1 MLSSLLL
8 SVGAVAAP
16 LGPQTGKVAIQ
27 AGTIHLVEDARV
39 IAGGGTILIQDGKIV
54 AAGNDLPLPPG
65 TRVVDYG
72 PDAVIVPG
80 FVAADSN
87 IGSARA
93 SERTADLSLMA
104 VDDFDPFTTYTRSL
118 AAGVTSA
125 YIAPA
130 RSRLIAGQGA
140 VIKLAG
146 DSERTRVLSSSSSIH
161 GSIASNARNTPGY
174 WEPPIPATVDVG
186 MGVEQ
191 PQLPRTTMGAIVA
204 LRELLAFAA
213 GGDGAAEYGR
223 RIGPDLAELID
234 AKRTWRM
241 QADEVYELNALLG
254 FFEENGLPLVI
265 DTDDSAGELAQQL
278 KERGASV
285 ILHDDFRAGRGPA
298 DRGKSKDAEWPRVDA
313 AALLAAAEVP
323 IAIAPSGGNLSE
335 LRFAANLAMLGG
347 LSADDALEAIT
358 LAPARIMGV
367 ADRVGSIAPGKDAD
381 FCVMNG
387 SPMNAT
393 STVVAT
399 WVSGEVVWKMEES
412 GAVVLEVDELHLG
425 DGTTMAPGQLLMQDG
440 RILEVGRRVSHPI
453 GCTVVRGK
461 AAMPGMIDA
470 LGHLGLE
477 GSGRVPDP
485 DFSLTRIIEPGDY
498 ADRRVAQAGVTTVLM
513 TPRGMGRAGAPAMA
527 YKPAGED
534 LDEMVV
540 DEVAALHLVWSHP
553 NRLQAG
559 GMVNDLLAK
568 GAEYKQAW
576 DQYNQEMAAWV
587 PPPVEVD
594 ADAKADD
601 ESKDGDKAD
610 EASDEKSEDGDD
622 GKKSKKKKK
631 KKDDDTPALPIT
643 GVWETEV
650 ESGGKQ
656 HKLRFRLLDE
666 AGTLTGNL
674 RCDALSSELIT
685 LTGKRTE
692 RDIEMHGLSPQGRVV
707 VAMKTDDE
715 KLTGTATIGE
725 LSVEFEAPQTS
736 KEWIVV
742 SRPAPTVAEEVKEP
756 KPPKGMPKEPG
767 IKAELEPIRR
777 AMEGTAAIVVNVER
791 SDEILDCV
799 AACERYGI
807 KPVLYGA
814 GDAWKVSDKLRGRV
828 SGVLLDHR
836 VIAQESQ
843 GGFKERNRYAE
854 LANQGIPVAFH
865 SSAEEGAAELPLM
878 AAYAVSKGMSPEGAL
893 RALTSDAARM
903 LRIDDRVG
911 SLTAG
916 RDADVLLLD
925 SDPTIAGARVVRVWV
940 AGREVR

>member
-8 SVGAVAAP
+8 TVSAIAAP
-16 LGPQTGKVAIQ
+16 LGADAGKVAIQ
-27 AGTIHLVEDARV
+27 AGTIHLVEDDRV
-39 IAGGGTILIQDGKIV
+39 IAGGGTILVANGKIV
-54 AAGNDLPLPPG
+54 AAGKDIPLPPG

-87 IGSARA
+87 LGSSRG
-93 SERTADLSLMA
+93 SERTADLSLLA
-104 VDDFDPFTTYTRSL
+104 VDSFDPYTRHTRSL

-125 YIAPA
+125 YMAPA

-146 DSERTRVLSSSSSIH
+146 DSERARVLSSSSSIH
-161 GSIASNARNTPGY
+161 GSIASDARNTPGY

-186 MGVEQ
+186 LGVEQ

-213 GGDGAAEYGR
+213 GGEGAEEYGR
-223 RIGPDLAELID
+223 NVGRDLAELID
-234 AKRTWRM
+234 AKRNWRM
-241 QADEVYELNALLG
+241 RADEVHELNALLG
-254 FFEENGLPLVI
+254 FFEENGLPLVV
-265 DTDDSAGELAQQL
+265 DTDDSAGELAEQL
-278 KERGASV
+278 KARGASV
-285 ILHDDFRAGRGPA
+285 VLHDSFRPGRGPA
-298 DRGKSKDAEWPRVDA
+298 DRGKQKGAEWPRVDA
-313 AALLAAAEVP
+313 AAKLAAADVP
-323 IAIAPSGGNLSE
+323 IAIAPSGGSLTE

-358 LAPARIMGV
+358 LAPARMLGV

-387 SPMNAT
+387 SPMAAT

-399 WVSGEVVWKMEES
+399 WVSGEVVYKVAES

-425 DGTTMAPGQLLMQDG
+425 DGTRLAPGQLLMQDG
-440 RILEVGRRVSHPI
+440 RIIEVGRRVSHPI

-470 LGHLGLE
+470 MGHLGLE
-477 GSGRVPDP
+477 GSGRVPNP

-513 TPRGMGRAGAPAMA
+513 TPRGTGRAGAPAMA

-534 LDEMVV
+534 LETMVV

-559 GMVNDLLAK
+559 GMVQDMLSK
-568 GAEYKQAW
+568 GAEYKAAW
-576 DQYNQEMAAWV
+576 DTYAQEMAAWT
-587 PPPVEVD
+587 PPAEEG
-594 ADAKADD
+594 ASED
-601 ESKDGDKAD
+601 ESDEDAEGDGESEED
-610 EASDEKSEDGDD
+610 EEKSDD
-622 GKKSKKKKK
+622 DKKSKKKKK
-631 KKDDDTPALPIT
+631 KKKKGEETPAKPIT
-643 GVWETEV
+643 GVWETTVEV
-650 ESGGKQ
+650 EGEPV
-656 HKLRFRLLDE
+656 KLRFRLLDE
-666 AGTLTGNL
+666 DGALIGNL
-674 RCDALSSELIT
+674 RCDALSTELIELKGT
-685 LTGKRTE
+685 RTE
-692 RDIEMHGLSPQGRVV
+692 REIAMHGLSTKGRVA
-707 VAMKTDDE
+707 VAMTTDDE
-715 KLTGTATIGE
+715 KLTGSATAGAVSI
-725 LSVEFEAPQTS
+725 EFEAPQTS
-736 KEWIVV
+736 KEWTVV
-742 SRPAPTVAEEVKEP
+742 TRPGPVVEDEKKAP
-756 KPPKGMPKEPG
+756 KPPKGMPKDPG
-767 IKAELEPIRR
+767 FKPELEPIKR
-777 AMEGTAAIVVNVER
+777 AMEGTAAIIISVER
-791 SDEILDCV
+791 SDEILACV
-799 AACERYGI
+799 AACEEFGI
-807 KPVLYGA
+807 KPILSGA
-814 GDAWKVSDKLRGRV
+814 GDAWRVADQLRGRV

-836 VIAQESQ
+836 VIAAESK
-843 GGFKERNRYAE
+843 GGYRERNRYAE

>member
-8 SVGAVAAP
+8 TVSAIAAP
-16 LGPQTGKVAIQ
+16 LGADAGKVAIQ
-27 AGTIHLVEDARV
+27 AGTIHLVEDGRV
-39 IAGGGTILIQDGKIV
+39 IAGGGTILIDNGKIV
-54 AAGNDLPLPPG
+54 AAGNDVPLPPG

-87 IGSARA
+87 LGSSRA
-93 SERTADLSLMA
+93 SERTADLSLLA
-104 VDDFDPFTTYTRSL
+104 IDNFDPYTTHTRSL

-125 YIAPA
+125 YMAPA

-146 DSERTRVLSSSSSIH
+146 GSERERVLSSSSAIH
-161 GSIASNARNTPGY
+161 GSIASDARNTPGY

-204 LRELLAFAA
+204 LRELLAYAA
-213 GGDGAAEYGR
+213 GGDGAEEYGR
-223 RIGPDLAELID
+223 HIGRDLAELIE
-234 AKRTWRM
+234 AKRSWRM
-241 QADEVYELNALLG
+241 RAEEVHELNALLG

-265 DTDDSAGELAQQL
+265 DADDSAGELAEQL
-278 KERGASV
+278 KARGVSIV
-285 ILHDDFRAGRGPA
+285 LHDDAFPGRGPR
-298 DRGKSKDAEWPRVDA
+298 DRGKSKGAEWPRIDA
-313 AALLAAAEVP
+313 AAQLAAAEVP
-323 IAIAPSGGNLSE
+323 IAIAPSGGSLTE
-335 LRFAANLAMLGG
+335 LRFAAHLAMMGG

-358 LAPARIMGV
+358 LTPARILGV

-387 SPMNAT
+387 SPMDTT
-393 STVVAT
+393 STIVAT
-399 WVSGEVVWKMEES
+399 WVSGEVVWKVKEN

-425 DGTTMAPGQLLMQDG
+425 DGTRLAPGQLLMQDG

-485 DFSLTRIIEPGDY
+485 DFSLTRILEPGDF

-534 LDEMVV
+534 LETMVV
-540 DEVAALHLVWSHP
+540 DEVAALHVVWSHP
-553 NRLQAG
+553 NRLEAG
-559 GMVNDLLAK
+559 GMVIDLLSK

-576 DQYNQEMAAWV
+576 DTYAEEMAAWT
-587 PPPVEVD
+587 PPAED
-594 ADAKADD
+594 AATEEESSEEAK
-601 ESKDGDKAD
+601 EE
-610 EASDEKSEDGDD
+610 EASEEESEKSDD
-622 GKKSKKKKK
+622 DKKSKKKKK
-631 KKDDDTPALPIT
+631 KKDDTPALPVT
-643 GVWETEV
+643 GVWETTIEH
-650 ESGGKQ
+650 GGKQ
-656 HKLRFRLLDE
+656 VKLRFRLLDE
-666 AGTLTGNL
+666 AGELIGNL
-674 RCDALSSELIT
+674 RCDALSDELIE
-685 LTGKRTE
+685 LTGTRTE
-692 RDIEMHGLSPQGRVV
+692 RDIVMHGLSTRGRIE

-715 KLTGTATIGE
+715 KLTGTATAGDVSI
-725 LSVEFEAPQTS
+725 EFEAPQTS

-742 SRPAPTVAEEVKEP
+742 SRPGPQVEDEEKAP
-756 KPPKGMPKEPG
+756 KPPKDMPKDPG
-767 IKAELEPIRR
+767 IKAELEPIKR
-777 AMEGTAAIVVNVER
+777 AIEGTAAIVVNVER
-791 SDEILDCV
+791 SDEILACV
-799 AACERYGI
+799 AACESFGI
-807 KPVLYGA
+807 KPILYGA
-814 GDAWKVSDKLRGRV
+814 GDAWKVADQLRGRV
-828 SGVLLDHR
+828 AGVLLDHR
-836 VIAQESQ
+836 VIAAETE
-843 GGFKERNRYAE
+843 GGYRERNRYAE

-925 SDPTIAGARVVRVWV
+925 SDPTLAGARVVRVWV

>member
-8 SVGAVAAP
+8 TVSAVAAP
-16 LGPQTGKVAIQ
+16 LGADAGKVAIQ

-39 IAGGGTILIQDGKIV
+39 IAGGGTILIDNGKIV
-54 AAGNDLPLPPG
+54 AAGKDIPLPPG

-87 IGSARA
+87 LGSSRA
-93 SERTADLSLMA
+93 SERTADLSLLA
-104 VDDFDPFTTYTRSL
+104 VDNFDPYTTHTRSL

-125 YIAPA
+125 YMAPA

-146 DSERTRVLSSSSSIH
+146 DSERERVLSSSATIH
-161 GSIASNARNTPGY
+161 GSISADARNTRGY

-204 LRELLAFAA
+204 LRELLAYAA
-213 GGDGAAEYGR
+213 GGEGEEEYGR
-223 RIGPDLAELID
+223 NIGRDLAELID
-234 AKRTWRM
+234 AKRNWRM
-241 QADEVYELNALLG
+241 RAVEVHELNALLG
-254 FFEENGLPLVI
+254 FFEESGLPLVV
-265 DTDDSAGELAQQL
+265 DTDDSAGELAAEL
-278 KERGASV
+278 KARGASV
-285 ILHDDFRAGRGPA
+285 VLHDSFRPGRGPL
-298 DRGKSKDAEWPRVDA
+298 DRGKQKGAEWPRVDA
-313 AALLAAAEVP
+313 AAQLAAAEVP
-323 IAIAPSGGNLSE
+323 IAIAPSGGRLTE
-335 LRFAANLAMLGG
+335 LRFSANLAMLGG

-358 LAPARIMGV
+358 LTPARILGV
-367 ADRVGSIAPGKDAD
+367 ADRVGSISAGKDAD

-387 SPMNAT
+387 SPMAAT

-399 WVSGEVVWKMEES
+399 WISGEVVYKVEES

-425 DGTTMAPGQLLMQDG
+425 DGTRLAPGQLLMQDG

-470 LGHLGLE
+470 MGHLGLE
-477 GSGRVPDP
+477 GSGRVPNA
-485 DFSLTRIIEPGDY
+485 DFSLTRILEPGDY

-513 TPRGMGRAGAPAMA
+513 TPRGMGRTGAPAMA

-534 LDEMVV
+534 LETMVV

-553 NRLQAG
+553 NRLEAG
-559 GMVNDLLAK
+559 GMVLDMLTK

-576 DQYNQEMAAWV
+576 DTYAEEMAAWT
-587 PPPVEVD
+587 PPAEDD
-594 ADAKADD
+594 ASDD
-601 ESKDGDKAD
+601 ESDEDAEDGEESEED
-610 EASDEKSEDGDD
+610 EEKSDD
-622 GKKSKKKKK
+622 DKKSKKKKK
-631 KKDDDTPALPIT
+631 KKKGEETPAKPIT
-643 GVWETEV
+643 GVWEGTAEV
-650 ESGGKQ
+650 DGEQ
-656 HKLRFRLLDE
+656 VKLRFRLLDE
-666 AGTLTGNL
+666 DGALIGNL
-674 RCDALSSELIT
+674 RCDALSADLIELEGT
-685 LTGKRTE
+685 RTE
-692 RDIEMHGLSPQGRVV
+692 RDIAMHGLSTKGRVA
-707 VAMKTDDE
+707 VAMTTDDE
-715 KLTGTATIGE
+715 KLTGSATVGE
-725 LSVEFEAPQTS
+725 VSVEFEVPQTS
-736 KEWIVV
+736 KDWIVV
-742 SRPAPTVAEEVKEP
+742 SRPGPVVEDEEKAP
-756 KPPKGMPKEPG
+756 KPPKDMPKDPG
-767 IKAELEPIRR
+767 LKPELEPIKR
-777 AMEGTAAIVVNVER
+777 AIEGTAAIVVSVER
-791 SDEILDCV
+791 SDEILACV
-799 AACERYGI
+799 AACEQFGI
-807 KPVLYGA
+807 KPILSGA
-814 GDAWKVSDKLRGRV
+814 GDAWKVADELRGRV
-828 SGVLLDHR
+828 AGVLLDHR
-836 VIAQESQ
+836 VIAAESK
-843 GGFKERNRYAE
+843 GGYRERNRYAE

-911 SLTAG
+911 TLAAG

>member
-8 SVGAVAAP
+8 TVSAVAAP
-16 LGPQTGKVAIQ
+16 LGADAGKVAIQ
-27 AGTIHLVEDARV
+27 AGTIHLVEDDRV
-39 IAGGGTILIQDGKIV
+39 IAGGGTILIENGKIV
-54 AAGNDLPLPPG
+54 AAGKDVPLPPG

-87 IGSARA
+87 LGSSRA
-93 SERTADLSLMA
+93 SERTADLSLLA
-104 VDDFDPFTTYTRSL
+104 IDNFDPYTTHTRSL

-125 YIAPA
+125 YMAPA

-146 DSERTRVLSSSSSIH
+146 DSQRERVLSSSAVIH
-161 GSIASNARNTPGY
+161 GSIASDARNTPGY

-186 MGVEQ
+186 MGVEK

-204 LRELLAFAA
+204 LRELLAYAA
-213 GGDGAAEYGR
+213 GGEGAEEYGR
-223 RIGPDLAELID
+223 NIGRDLAQLID

-241 QADEVYELNALLG
+241 QAEEIHELNALLG

-265 DTDDSAGELAQQL
+265 DTDDSAGELAKEL
-278 KERGASV
+278 KARGASV
-285 ILHDDFRAGRGPA
+285 ILHDDFRPGRGPA
-298 DRGKSKDAEWPRVDA
+298 DRGKSKGAEWPRIDA
-313 AALLAAAEVP
+313 AAQLAAAEVP
-323 IAIAPSGGNLSE
+323 IAIAPSGGSLTE

-358 LAPARIMGV
+358 LTPARILGV
-367 ADRVGSIAPGKDAD
+367 AERVGSIAPGKDAD

-399 WVSGEVVWKMEES
+399 WVSGEVVWKVEES
-412 GAVVLEVDELHLG
+412 GAVVLEVEELHLG
-425 DGTTMAPGQLLMQDG
+425 DGTRLAPGQLLMQDG

-485 DFSLTRIIEPGDY
+485 DFSLTRILEPGDF

-534 LDEMVV
+534 LETMVV

-553 NRLQAG
+553 NRLEAG
-559 GMVNDLLAK
+559 GMVVDLLTK

-576 DQYNQEMAAWV
+576 DTYAEEMAAWT
-587 PPPVEVD
+587 PP
-594 ADAKADD
+594 ADD
-601 ESKDGDKAD
+601 AEP
-610 EASDEKSEDGDD
+610 EEKSEEEAKEEEGSEEEAEKSDD
-622 GKKSKKKKK
+622 DKKSKKKSKKKKEE
-631 KKDDDTPALPIT
+631 TPALPVT
-643 GVWETEV
+643 GVWETTVDHGGEEV
-650 ESGGKQ
+650 
-656 HKLRFRLLDE
+656 KLRFRLLDE
-666 AGTLTGNL
+666 DGDLIGNL
-674 RCDALSSELIT
+674 RCDALSDELIEI
-685 LTGKRTE
+685 TGTRTE
-692 RDIEMHGLSPQGRVV
+692 RDITMHGLSAKGRVE

-715 KLTGTATIGE
+715 KLSGTA
-725 LSVEFEAPQTS
+725 SVADVSIEFEAPQTS
-736 KEWIVV
+736 KEWVVV
-742 SRPAPTVAEEVKEP
+742 SRPGPVIADEEKAP
-756 KPPKGMPKEPG
+756 KPPKGMPKDPG
-767 IKAELEPIRR
+767 FKAELEPIKR
-777 AMEGTAAIVVNVER
+777 AIEGTAAIVVNVER
-791 SDEILDCV
+791 SDEILACV
-799 AACERYGI
+799 AACESFGI
-807 KPVLYGA
+807 KPILYGA
-814 GDAWKVSDKLRGRV
+814 GDAWKVADQLRGRV
-828 SGVLLDHR
+828 AGVLLDHR
-836 VIAQESQ
+836 VIATESE
-843 GGFKERNRYAE
+843 GGFRERNRYAE

-893 RALTSDAARM
+893 RALTGDAARM

-911 SLTAG
+911 SLAAG